1 MVKSVSLDAWNA
13 FCYDGM
19 YLVDGNSKKYS
30 RQIFSEVFPIHWAA
44 VLIKMYQNKS
54 KHICKLAKTQHLFGE
69 ITRHIFFGCCSV
81 WIPLSTK
88 RQTRFFY
95 FNQKKH
101 RERNWWKSVIS
112 IRKTKVFV
120 TWLLPKSSVD
130 FKDDKKFIDG
140 FSQWFFVAKTWSR
153 KLQKKIDFLRKIN
166 DFQ

>member
-95 FNQKKH
+95 FNQKDH
-101 RERNWWKSVIS
+101 RERNWWKSLIS
-112 IRKTKVFV
+112 LGKPRFL
-120 TWLLPKSSVD
+120 WLDCFPRARWISRSTNKSLTD
-130 FKDDKKFIDG
+130 L
-140 FSQWFFVAKTWSR
+140 ANN
-153 KLQKKIDFLRKIN
+153 FLRRKRGPGSCKKRLIS
-166 DFQ
+166 

>member
-95 FNQKKH
+95 FNQKK
-101 RERNWWKSVIS
+101 
-112 IRKTKVFV
+112 
-120 TWLLPKSSVD
+120 SSRA
-130 FKDDKKFIDG
+130 KFIKIFDFHQENQG
-140 FSQWFFVAKTWSR
+140 FCDLTASQE
-153 KLQKKIDFLRKIN
+153 LGG
-166 DFQ
+166 FQGAQTNHRRI